1 MSFAF
6 GDPIRIETTKWDG
19 SPHWVHPGQ
28 YVGADELGVWVGFP
42 AGTHHWRPGLAFDSR
57 VESVTLL
64 PHDDWCAMTFHS
76 PGIWADVYVDLAT
89 PTIWEG
95 TTARLVDLDLDVVR
109 RSDGSIYLDD
119 EDEFEQHR
127 VQLGYPDDVIS
138 RTRERADSLQRDLAQ
153 GRGAF
158 DGRSQSFLRRAF
170 VLG

>member
-1 MSFAF
+1 MSFSF

-28 YVGADELGVWVGFP
+28 YVGADDLGVWVGFP
-42 AGTHHWRPGLAFDSR
+42 TGTHHWRPGLAYDSR
-57 VESVTLL
+57 VGSVTLL
-64 PHDDWCAMTFHS
+64 PHNDWCAMTFHA

-89 PTIWEG
+89 PTTWEG
-95 TTARLVDLDLDVVR
+95 TTARLIDLDLDVVR

-127 VQLGYPDDVIS
+127 VQLGYPDDVAS
-138 RTRERADSLQRDLAQ
+138 RIRDRAATLQRDLAA

-158 DGRSQSFLRRAF
+158 DGRSQSFLHQAS